1 MTGMVE
7 RQRVSMPGRL
17 IGVLV
22 VLGIQVIGN
31 GGLGWVLID
40 ELNDDASHGAS
51 MDGTGVFYFF
61 GYLSLVLAVVLLV
74 CGVFTV
80 RPRAWARPVII
91 TIEGVAII
99 SGLINLVNGAIAGLI
114 GIVIAAV
121 VISVLMSE
129 DVRDWY
135 QQT

>member
-1 MTGMVE
+1 MVE

-22 VLGIQVIGN
+22 VLGIQILGN
-31 GGLGWVLID
+31 GFLGWAVID

-51 MDGTGVFYFF
+51 MDGTGILYFF
-61 GYLSLVLAVVLLV
+61 GYLSMMLAVVLLV

-80 RPRAWARPVII
+80 RPKAWARPVII
-91 TIEGVAII
+91 TIEAIAII

-114 GIVIAAV
+114 GIVVATV

-129 DVRDWY
+129 DAREWY
-135 QQT
+135 QRV